1 MTLATA
7 PRPELERLLQS
18 GVIAVV
24 RVSEPVR
31 LGPAARALAAGG
43 VGAVE
48 VTLTTPG
55 AIDAIAALASDKQL
69 AGCVIGAGTVLDE
82 SAARHVI
89 DAGAR
94 FVVSPVLNPAVIRV
108 CRDREI
114 PCLPGALTP
123 TELLEA
129 WRAGAPVQKLF
140 PASVVGPGYIRDV
153 LAPLPFLRLVPS
165 GGVSLENTGDWIRAG
180 AAAVSVGSA
189 LASAALLT
197 EESTAELTARARA
210 FVERVAQARRHPGSA
225 Q

>member
-1 MTLATA
+1 MTLTATTF
-7 PRPELERLLQS
+7 PGLDPLLQS

-24 RVSEPVR
+24 RLSEAVR

-55 AIDAIAALASDKQL
+55 AIDAIADLASDKGL

-82 SAARHVI
+82 SAARYVI

-94 FVVSPVLNPAVIRV
+94 FVVSPALNPAVIRA
-108 CRDREI
+108 CRDREV
-114 PCLPGALTP
+114 PCMPGALTP

-129 WRAGAPVQKLF
+129 WRAGAPVVKLF
-140 PASVVGPGYIRDV
+140 PASAVGPGYIRDV

-165 GGVSLENTGDWIRAG
+165 GGVSLENAGDWIRAG

-197 EESTAELTARARA
+197 DESTAELTARARS
-210 FVERVAQARRHPGSA
+210 FVERVAQARRHLGNA